1 MARYTDDSR
10 DKVREAVDFA
20 DLVGQR
26 TELRRAGVNRLTGL
40 CPFHDERSPSFG
52 IDPVEKLYH
61 CFGCGAGGDLFTFV
75 METESVGFGEALE
88 LLADRYHVPLERV
101 EEDPGAADRRARRE
115 RLHAL
120 LERTAAWYVRML
132 WESDDAAGARE
143 YLASRGLSE
152 AVCREFRVGYSPDA
166 WDRVVAASQRSGY
179 SAEELVASGLAS
191 RKRDGTGLLDRFR
204 GRLMFPWADARG
216 RVLGFGARALKED
229 DQPKYLNSSE
239 GEVFHKGRQVYGTHL
254 ARAAAAKAGSVV
266 LVEGY
271 TDVIALHQ
279 AGVRNAVGQMGTA
292 LTEGQAGELAK
303 LAPSVVLCLDGDRA
317 GQDATLKASGVLRS
331 LSPPA
336 DVRVAALPA
345 GSDPADLAAGDA
357 AAITALIEGS
367 TPLARWRVELS
378 LARGDLSTGEGRDR
392 VLDAVAP
399 VVTRLPEGVLRSE
412 LTRLVADRLQLSET
426 VAAARLVDGLRA
438 RRGPGTSFSRVA
450 LPSAPPVDD
459 TRRALGHVDEAERG
473 FLAICLALPS
483 SGPMRLAELDL
494 DATFTAPLARRAAA
508 HLRDHFDA
516 PATGLPADDE
526 PLSALIAELVLRAR
540 ALEDPDAAQLD
551 RAALLLDRARLQR
564 QITAARHAGS
574 PVNDLA
580 TQLQHV
586 RRELSRLTV

>member
-1 MARYTDDSR
+1 MPRYTDDSR

-26 TELRRAGVNRLTGL
+26 TELKRAGVNRLVGL

-88 LLADRYHVPLERV
+88 LLADRYHVPLERT

-132 WESDDAAGARE
+132 WEAPEAAEARS
-143 YLASRGLSE
+143 YLESRGLGE
-152 AVCREFRVGYSPDA
+152 AVCREFRVGFSPDA
-166 WDRVVAASQRSGY
+166 WDKVVGASQRAGY
-179 SAEELVASGLAS
+179 SAEELLAAGLAS
-191 RKRDGTGLLDRFR
+191 RKRDGGGLLDRFR
-204 GRLMFPWADARG
+204 GRLMFPWADSRG
-216 RVLGFGARALKED
+216 RVLGFGARALKEGD
-229 DQPKYLNSSE
+229 NPKYLNSSE
-239 GEVFHKGRQVYGTHL
+239 GEVFSKGRQVYGTHL

-303 LAPSVVLCLDGDRA
+303 LAPSVTLCLDGDRA

-345 GSDPADLAAGDA
+345 GSDPADIVAREGGAAEVV
-357 AAITALIEGS
+357 ALLERA
-367 TPLARWRVELS
+367 TPLARWRVELT
-378 LARGDLSTGEGRDR
+378 LDRGDLSSSEGRDR

-412 LTRLVADRLQLSET
+412 LTRLVADRLQLSEG
-426 VAAARLVDGLRA
+426 VAAARLADGLRA
-438 RRGPGTSFSRVA
+438 RRAPSGFSGGGAPGPPLG
-450 LPSAPPVDD
+450 D
-459 TRRALGHVDEAERG
+459 TRRAVGHVDEAERG

-483 SGPMRLAELDL
+483 SGPLRLADLDL
-494 DATFTAPLARRAAA
+494 DVAFTSPLARRAAA
-508 HLRDHFDA
+508 HLRDHFAA
-516 PATGLPADDE
+516 PATGLPSDDE
-526 PLSALIAELVLRAR
+526 PLSALIAELVMRAR
-540 ALEDPDAAQLD
+540 ALEDPDSAQLD
-551 RAALLLDRARLQR
+551 RAGLLLDRARLQR
-564 QITAARHAGS
+564 QITAARSSGT
-574 PVNDLA
+574 PVNELA
-580 TQLQHV
+580 TELQHV